1 MNNNVVEKTLK
12 SIDNIDRLSDLAAIS
27 IYNTS
32 HEAIDKFDVMQE
44 HATPEY
50 VEGEFIQESLLTGVL
65 IGAGIIGVAISAF
78 LIIKKIIESKAK
90 GDPNAASNTPE
101 GADLTKPEDIQKLF
115 DKWKTEYFNKYPD
128 LVVENVKCADAR
140 RMSEYATSLTDS
152 VNKFTDSVNSAVDE
166 YMDNGSEEKLIENIN
181 DIAATIG
188 SADIS
193 AALSSEGRIDQSTI
207 GNLEVSAVAIARSFK
222 EFDGIIKNN
231 IANFEKKA
239 KEKND
244 KGTEED
250 GANSKVSEK
259 TIKQFSDILKKKAEE
274 TGKIMVAFRQN
285 VLGGFEAAIKAAAN
299 EKASSQTKQQTGN
312 GGNGLT
318 DEDKQRILNIMKV
331 YYPESEKQ
339 IIDEINVFDAAESA
353 QELKEMLDESYEEL
367 KPGKGAK
374 DAFIRIA
381 DVAEQVAMHKHFD
394 WPIRATDYKLDRL
407 DSEDTDGEAD
417 IDINAEGSGE
427 SELKNQNTDEASAET
442 EKSEKHE
449 ETPET
454 PETENS
460 NSEGTSPFD
469 DTQVTPEKIEKVI
482 STIESWDPDIT
493 LTEKDRKYIDW
504 FLSANNKDSG
514 ISDIIDILEKRY
526 KELLNSNE
534 SGKLS
539 TFNKYLLM
547 ATTSANINGLNAE
560 EINAAFP
567 QNRLDLLDI
576 KSEDMETPSAEEPK
590 SPETSEMENSEN
602 HEETTETE
610 TKQSSVDSTK
620 NVLNDDALLTAYADK
635 RFGGNKEQARQHAE
649 YLQKLDAKTFKN
661 NIMKQVFVNVLIDH
675 KQSGL
680 NEAIDDIYNNYMSDF
695 KDANISPDE
704 SMNDINA
711 IHLSEDE
718 INKLRQIFSRL
729 NIGKNFSDKYFCQR
743 LADMIK
749 DNSGN
754 EFDAAMNRLES
765 GFPPFN
771 DIKDFKTEI
780 EQNMRVFN
788 KQFSDNP
795 EENDLNNIQFTI
807 TNMSMDGLFNWAK
820 QKYDTPYAVNRYELA
835 CKLARNALHLNDKF
849 VPKPKELNG
858 ETPESEEPTLPAT
871 SEGTPEA
878 EPAKKEEPV
887 DETEK
892 KDETPLSENAN
903 QNIDIQYDGNWV
915 IINGKPVAYSDEED
929 DNIERKWPDEDNETA
944 NKLIT
949 GLINRGES
957 PLNAIEDINDLWE
970 YGSRDGNIINFL
982 NGIYSSRNSLDN
994 PNDLKIRTECYNK
1007 CKIMAEILGEPP
1019 VDELPKP
1026 DSVEKPSDDIKK
1038 ISDSTGLD
1046 EGKVENIY
1054 KILKDN
1060 STPDDVKRALII
1072 DTIRPIMHMS
1082 GFNEDMTNKSF
1093 ATNYANFKK
1102 VAEAANM
1109 QFEIEQPEI
1118 SEKDINNIHTIVD
1131 GAGTDETKLAKIA
1144 DNLMNSASNEKK
1156 EEGAEGD
1163 KEQELLSRITNGPTF
1178 AAEVAKAVDAGI
1190 PEDYA
1195 RTTLSS
1201 LTMSDGK
1208 YSLIKERLK
1217 DYDWLNDFKQ
1227 REAYKKAYNH
1237 YNDALLYFTDKGI
1250 KDIPELKDELPD
1262 PTGQFPNALNNEDIM
1277 QRVLAQYPVNPET
1290 LRKDLEYFQAHIPA
1304 ENLRYIIKDIIPKY
1318 FFENAFTKS
1327 FEETVNQIRNDDIK
1341 VLNLALINANI
1352 AEFKPSP
1359 EILKQVT
1366 DYINA
1371 NLEKLKSRLTC
1382 TILADALVSG
1392 IFDPGMI
1399 DSETPKENPS
1409 SSTAK
1414 EIDTT
1419 SNDYELTNNPIM
1431 TDEEVKNSDIK
1442 PFAPKRFSSK
1452 DLNITPEER
1461 AAQMGVDDRAQIEGI
1476 LDSYKLAEKLKA
1488 GNKSN
1493 EEPKTSE
1500 TPNEIK
1506 DKGFDYDYSQDDES
1520 NSVKT
1525 FTVPENIVNANPEA
1539 NMDIVNREYSS
1550 LMQLI
1555 DNGEDVSSTLNSI
1568 NNLGIYTPAT
1578 KKAIFDAIKE
1588 SHPEI
1593 DTPVINS
1600 DISTSA
1606 EPEVLRSDEPSSNAD
1621 EIINAAD
1628 TDINPV
1634 DPDIEAHKN
1643 AALHHYNITEI
1654 AKDPKRGYSSDQL
1667 TEDINKAI
1675 AQAQLAKNKGVP
1687 PQKAKDV
1694 KTALGNIYKKIKGTG
1709 LTGLFPNQ
1717 DKLTALRSA
1726 KNYARY
1732 KMMENGVD
1740 NYFSEM
1746 VEVEAIYQQLVM
1758 ECEIAIAREE
1768 KLKLIMEQTDSES

>member
-50 VEGEFIQESLLTGVL
+50 VEGEFVQESLLTGVL

-90 GDPNAASNTPE
+90 GDPNAAPNTVAGVNLLNPDE
-101 GADLTKPEDIQKLF
+101 INKLF
-115 DKWKTEYFNKYPD
+115 DGWNDKYFKNHPD
-128 LVVENVKCADAR
+128 LVAEDVPGADV
-140 RMSEYATSLTDS
+140 SELNTYNGLLLESIRKFCDDATKMIDGLNELSD
-152 VNKFTDSVNSAVDE
+152 
-166 YMDNGSEEKLIENIN
+166 
-181 DIAATIG
+181 
-188 SADIS
+188 ADMK
-193 AALSSEGRIDQSTI
+193 
-207 GNLEVSAVAIARSFK
+207 VAIDDLNK
-222 EFDGIIKNN
+222 EFDSNINMNELVSKTGRVDKN
-231 IANFEKKA
+231 
-239 KEKND
+239 
-244 KGTEED
+244 
-250 GANSKVSEK
+250 
-259 TIKQFSDILKKKAEE
+259 TILQ
-274 TGKIMVAFRQN
+274 
-285 VLGGFEAAIKAAAN
+285 IKAAAEDISKTLREFDMQVTKCIEGFRN
-299 EKASSQTKQQTGN
+299 KEKDNQNSGSDTEENKISEENIKLLEKALKAKANTASTIMVNFRNKCLDGIAQALDAKVKEAEGQAKAKQQQEQQKHDSEKELTP
-312 GGNGLT
+312 LT
-318 DEDKQRILNIMKV
+318 DADKK
-331 YYPESEKQ
+331 S
-339 IIDEINVFDAAESA
+339 IIDVCVKLIKMGYPQSDEDISNSV
-353 QELKEMLDESYEEL
+353 KERHTAS
-367 KPGKGAK
+367 
-374 DAFIRIA
+374 
-381 DVAEQVAMHKHFD
+381 
-394 WPIRATDYKLDRL
+394 
-407 DSEDTDGEAD
+407 SEDIQEI
-417 IDINAEGSGE
+417 IDAVRAKTKTPEGTPKAEP
-427 SELKNQNTDEASAET
+427 KNQNTDGASAET
-442 EKSEKHE
+442 
-449 ETPET
+449 ET
-454 PETENS
+454 PETENA
-460 NSEGTSPFD
+460 
-469 DTQVTPEKIEKVI
+469 EK
-482 STIESWDPDIT
+482 
-493 LTEKDRKYIDW
+493 
-504 FLSANNKDSG
+504 
-514 ISDIIDILEKRY
+514 
-526 KELLNSNE
+526 KE
-534 SGKLS
+534 
-539 TFNKYLLM
+539 
-547 ATTSANINGLNAE
+547 
-560 EINAAFP
+560 
-567 QNRLDLLDI
+567 
-576 KSEDMETPSAEEPK
+576 
-590 SPETSEMENSEN
+590 
-602 HEETTETE
+602 ETE

-835 CKLARNALHLNDKF
+835 CKIARNALHLNDKF

-858 ETPESEEPTLPAT
+858 ETPESEEPSKETAKDKNAERPDKVNITPEMEEKMKEVLLSAGEISQYGAIDESVVNHEIRQIKDMGLFKWTSSQYGDPNNVMSEQQDRCVKINTARYNAAYNLAEVMGIDPDLVPKPTPLEQAT
-871 SEGTPEA
+871 TPTENQNTDEASAEETKGTPETSEETPET
-878 EPAKKEEPV
+878 EPEKTEETV
-887 DETEK
+887 DKTEK
-892 KDETPLSENAN
+892 KDETPSSENAN

-1109 QFEIEQPEI
+1109 PFEIELPKI
-1118 SEKDINNIHTIVD
+1118 SEKDINDMHTIVD

-1144 DNLMNSASNEKK
+1144 DNLMNSTSTEKK
-1156 EEGAEGD
+1156 DAGAEGD

-1227 REAYKKAYNH
+1227 REAYKNAYNH

-1250 KDIPELKDELPD
+1250 RDIPELKDELPD
-1262 PTGQFPNALNNEDIM
+1262 PTVEFPNALNDENVM

-1290 LRKDLEYFQAHIPA
+1290 LRKDLEYFNTHIPD

-1318 FFENAFTKS
+1318 FLENAFTKS
-1327 FEETVNQIRNDDIK
+1327 FEETVNQIRNDDIN
-1341 VLNLALINANI
+1341 VLKLAMINANI

-1371 NLEKLKSRLTC
+1371 NLEKLKSRMTC
-1382 TILADALVSG
+1382 TILADALVYG
-1392 IFDPGMI
+1392 TFDPGMI
-1399 DSETPKENPS
+1399 DSETESGSPKSTDEPEPKAQPS
-1409 SSTAK
+1409 S
-1414 EIDTT
+1414 
-1419 SNDYELTNNPIM
+1419 P
-1431 TDEEVKNSDIK
+1431 
-1442 PFAPKRFSSK
+1442 
-1452 DLNITPEER
+1452 
-1461 AAQMGVDDRAQIEGI
+1461 
-1476 LDSYKLAEKLKA
+1476 
-1488 GNKSN
+1488 
-1493 EEPKTSE
+1493 
-1500 TPNEIK
+1500 
-1506 DKGFDYDYSQDDES
+1506 S
-1520 NSVKT
+1520 NS
-1525 FTVPENIVNANPEA
+1525 
-1539 NMDIVNREYSS
+1539 
-1550 LMQLI
+1550 
-1555 DNGEDVSSTLNSI
+1555 STGSRT
-1568 NNLGIYTPAT
+1568 GSKQQPTARPTAT
-1578 KKAIFDAIKE
+1578 K
-1588 SHPEI
+1588 
-1593 DTPVINS
+1593 
-1600 DISTSA
+1600 
-1606 EPEVLRSDEPSSNAD
+1606 
-1621 EIINAAD
+1621 
-1628 TDINPV
+1628 
-1634 DPDIEAHKN
+1634 
-1643 AALHHYNITEI
+1643 
-1654 AKDPKRGYSSDQL
+1654 Q
-1667 TEDINKAI
+1667 
-1675 AQAQLAKNKGVP
+1675 
-1687 PQKAKDV
+1687 
-1694 KTALGNIYKKIKGTG
+1694 GTG
-1709 LTGLFPNQ
+1709 SKQPVRKPVNKPGSGSKQQPTKKPKQGLFG
-1717 DKLTALRSA
+1717 KIF
-1726 KNYARY
+1726 
-1732 KMMENGVD
+1732 G
-1740 NYFSEM
+1740 
-1746 VEVEAIYQQLVM
+1746 I
-1758 ECEIAIAREE
+1758 
-1768 KLKLIMEQTDSES
+1768 